1 MTRRHQT
8 AASVVV
14 LTFCLLL
21 DVASWLVANV
31 DASIPRSFS
40 GSSITTPASSTQR
53 ASQVV
58 VDDEP
63 LDDNGRVYHL
73 PRSRPA
79 WNASSK
85 INSQGYL
92 CELFRRIPGEDEI
105 SSSSI
110 VNDVDYSSSSYL
122 KSNNK
127 IDNLNEPV
135 IIRQVPGDGC
145 CLFHAVAV
153 SLNAIQ
159 ERRHLR
165 MNDATSLRELKIMSR
180 SLRHMAVR
188 CLRSCNNDLRNNN
201 NKSAISSDKSSVS
214 IANTNKKRYR
224 RLFIQGCETM
234 ATNQLLND
242 VSIQYGIT
250 PEEYCNLMEQDSY
263 WGGGPEIVAL
273 CNVLEIPIHVYEL
286 VPTTKHHHHHIVDQK
301 NDNYIGENDDDDVS
315 SGDGVVVPDHLLN
328 KEFYLRR
335 MATFGSPKYD
345 SKTPLHILSA
355 DSRFPDVS
363 PNSLK
368 ANGNHFMAIFPV
380 STMRQYVNLSQIDN
394 KKGSSNTKKEHKRRA
409 VIRGGDASNAI
420 DGCHQTLEDFDEN
433 NWLSDEEWFNC
444 FKYNSAP
451 ALDGGNSDWLSS
463 SSSAPSRRSSRTP
476 ARKVSSC
483 WYRKILFRPNTK
495 RNVSSR
501 EESEVKRKVV

>member
-1 MTRRHQT
+1 MMRRHQA
-8 AASVVV
+8 AASLVV

-21 DVASWLVANV
+21 NVASWLVANV

-40 GSSITTPASSTQR
+40 GSSITTPASSAQR

-58 VDDEP
+58 VADDES
-63 LDDNGRVYHL
+63 LDDDGRVYHL

-79 WNASSK
+79 WNASSR

-92 CELFRRIPGEDEI
+92 RELFRRIPGEEEESS

-110 VNDVDYSSSSYL
+110 VNDVDSSSSSL

-145 CLFHAVAV
+145 CLFHAVAI
-153 SLNAIQ
+153 SLIAIQ

-165 MNDATSLRELKIMSR
+165 MDDVTSLRELKIMSR
-180 SLRHMAVR
+180 SLRRMAVR
-188 CLRSCNNDLRNNN
+188 CLRSCNSDLRNNDN
-201 NKSAISSDKSSVS
+201 NNSAILSSDDDKSSVS
-214 IANTNKKRYR
+214 IANQKKRYR

-273 CNVLEIPIHVYEL
+273 CNLLEIPIHVYEL
-286 VPTTKHHHHHIVDQK
+286 VPTTKHHHHHHIVDQK
-301 NDNYIGENDDDDVS
+301 NDNYIGDDDDDDVS
-315 SGDGVVVPDHLLN
+315 SGGGGVAVPDHLLN

-363 PNSLK
+363 PNLLK

-380 STMRQYVNLSQIDN
+380 STMRQYVNISLIDN
-394 KKGSSNTKKEHKRRA
+394 EKGSNTKKEHKRRA

-420 DGCHQTLEDFDEN
+420 DGLEDFDES
-433 NWLSDEEWFNC
+433 NWLSHEEWFNC

-451 ALDGGNSDWLSS
+451 ALGGGNSDWLSSS

-483 WYRKILFRPNTK
+483 WYRKILFRRQSTK
-495 RNVSSR
+495 RNVS
-501 EESEVKRKVV
+501 

>member
-8 AASVVV
+8 AASVAV

-40 GSSITTPASSTQR
+40 GSITTPASSTQR
-53 ASQVV
+53 AYSQVV
-58 VDDEP
+58 VADDDES
-63 LDDNGRVYHL
+63 LDDNGRVYHP
-73 PRSRPA
+73 PRSRPAA

-92 CELFRRIPGEDEI
+92 CELFRRIPGEDEG
-105 SSSSI
+105 SSSSM
-110 VNDVDYSSSSYL
+110 VKNVDSSSSSSL

-145 CLFHAVAV
+145 CLFHAVAI
-153 SLNAIQ
+153 SLNLIQ
-159 ERRHLR
+159 GGRHLR

-180 SLRHMAVR
+180 SLRRMAVR

-201 NKSAISSDKSSVS
+201 KSAISSDDDKSSIS
-214 IANTNKKRYR
+214 HANTNNKRYR

-273 CNVLEIPIHVYEL
+273 CNVLERPIHVYEL
-286 VPTTKHHHHHIVDQK
+286 VPTTKHHHHHHHIVDQK
-301 NDNYIGENDDDDVS
+301 NDNYIGDDDDDVS
-315 SGDGVVVPDHLLN
+315 SGGGVAVPDHLLN

-380 STMRQYVNLSQIDN
+380 STMRRYVNISQIDN
-394 KKGSSNTKKEHKRRA
+394 EKGSSNAKKEHKRRA

-433 NWLSDEEWFNC
+433 NWLSHEEWFDC
-444 FKYNSAP
+444 FKYNNAP
-451 ALDGGNSDWLSS
+451 ALDGGNSDWLSSS

-476 ARKVSSC
+476 ARKVSPC

-495 RNVSSR
+495 RNVS
-501 EESEVKRKVV
+501 